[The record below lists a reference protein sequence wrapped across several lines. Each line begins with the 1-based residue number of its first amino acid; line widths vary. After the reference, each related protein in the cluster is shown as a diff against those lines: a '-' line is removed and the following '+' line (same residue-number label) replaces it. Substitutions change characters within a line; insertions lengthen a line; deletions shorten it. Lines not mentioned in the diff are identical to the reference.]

1 MQTLSRCTAGL
12 CLIATGVV
20 GFACDKEAEPDNT
33 GLYAIKPDPAD
44 DASSGRIDPIRPGDD
59 APAPSDGW
67 LVFGRLTAPAP
78 ESWVREQP
86 RGSMRAAQM
95 RVPGADG
102 AGDARLVVFTNI
114 FGTVD
119 QNVQRWVSQF
129 TRDAGGPVIPH
140 VEERTVGELRLT
152 IVTLS
157 GTYDGGMMNPDDTG
171 PGRRM
176 IQAIVESPR
185 AEDKI
190 FIRLLGP
197 AATIEANRE
206 AFTAL
211 IDGLRRR

>member
-1 MQTLSRCTAGL
+1 MQTLSRCTVGL
-12 CLIATGVV
+12 CLIATGVG

-33 GLYAIKPDPAD
+33 GLYAIKPEPAD
-44 DASSGRIDPIRPGDD
+44 DASSGRIEPIRPGND
-59 APAPSDGW
+59 APDPSDGW

-86 RGSMRAAQM
+86 RGSMRTAQM

-114 FGTVD
+114 FGTVE
-119 QNVQRWVSQF
+119 QNVQRWVLQF
-129 TRDAGGPVIPH
+129 TGDAGGAVIPL
-140 VEERTVGELRLT
+140 VEERAVGDLHLT

-157 GTYDGGMMNPDDTG
+157 GIYDGGTMNPDDSG
-171 PGRRM
+171 PGRMM
-176 IQAIVESPR
+176 IQAIVESPG
-185 AEDKI
+185 AEAKD

-197 AATIEANRE
+197 AATVEANRE